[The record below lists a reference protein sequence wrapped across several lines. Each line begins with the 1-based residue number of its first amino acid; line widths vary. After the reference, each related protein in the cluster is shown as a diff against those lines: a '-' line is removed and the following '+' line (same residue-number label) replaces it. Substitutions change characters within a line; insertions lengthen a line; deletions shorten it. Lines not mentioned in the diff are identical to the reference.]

1 MASERTI
8 NAIPKDTDI
17 EVFAK
22 YLKIQSRLS
31 IEEKSRIVTELN
43 ENMRSLLKTGIKM
56 QHPEFTDRQV
66 TCEVIRRVYGVNVEK
81 RPDANPK

>member
-1 MASERTI
+1 MASKHII

-56 QHPEFTDRQV
+56 QHPDWTDQQIIH
-66 TCEVIRRVYGVNVEK
+66 EVIRRVYGVDVEK
-81 RPDANPK
+81 EPDANPK